1 MKRIADAASP
11 LVWRVDGC
19 NPVRQNA
26 EVLSVAY
33 SPQSPSRMMGRG
45 VIPSDLAHEAAF
57 DFFMRLDQRR

>member
-1 MKRIADAASP
+1 MKRTAGAASP

-33 SPQSPSRMMGRG
+33 SPHLPSKTGRG
-45 VIPSDLAHEAAF
+45 VMPSDLAHEAVF